1 MLSSFGQSSTLLRN
15 GVVCRLVAA
24 FYPYKGDSDRQER
37 DKTLG
42 GYLFD
47 K

>member
-1 MLSSFGQSSTLLRN
+1 MLLSFGQSSTLLQR
-15 GVVCRLVAA
+15 GVVHRLVAA
-24 FYPYKGDSDRQER
+24 FYPCEGDSDRQER
-37 DKTLG
+37 DKTLE